1 MPSLYFSAAHKSSGK
16 TTISIGVTAE
26 LRRRGLA
33 VAPFK
38 KGPDY
43 IDPMWLGLAAG
54 RSCFNL
60 DFHTMAPAEIRA
72 SFARDGAGA
81 DLRLIEGNVGLYDSV
96 HLHGQ
101 GSNAE
106 LVKLLGVP
114 LVLVIDCKGLGR
126 GIAPL
131 LLGFQAFDPD
141 LPIAGV
147 ILNRIGGGRHGDN
160 LLRVVEHYTDLSV
173 LGMLPRLAELDIDE
187 RHLGLVPSNEAQ
199 AAEDKIARI
208 RARVAEHVDCD
219 ALAEIAAKDTS
230 RMNAAG
236 SADDAT
242 ATARDDSLHASAD
255 ATGDG
260 LGDAIGD
267 AARQATGI
275 DPARADTAGLAQA
288 RVRIG
293 IARDAAFGFYYPD
306 DLAALEGA
314 GAELIGFSP
323 LASPELPDVDALLLG
338 GGFPEFHMEALAANS
353 GMRAAVADFVA
364 SGKPVYAEC
373 GGLMYL
379 CRRLHWNDRSA
390 PMCGVL
396 SADVAMHAKP
406 QGRGYVRLRE
416 TGASPWSGLAAD
428 GDIQAH
434 EFHHSALVN
443 PDPDWTFAYQVLR
456 GAGIDGHHDGI
467 VHKRLLASYA
477 HLRGVGGNCWPER
490 FVSAIRASLGG

>member
-26 LRRRGLA
+26 MRRRGLA

-60 DFHTMAPAEIRA
+60 DFHTQAPDEIRA
-72 SFARDGAGA
+72 SFQRDGQGA

-96 HLHGQ
+96 HLHGE

-106 LVKLLGVP
+106 LVKLLSVP

-160 LLRVVEHYTDLSV
+160 LLRVVEHYTDLPV

-187 RHLGLVPSNEAQ
+187 RHLGLVPSNEAR
-199 AAEDKIARI
+199 AAEDKIERI
-208 RARVAEHVDCD
+208 RTRVAEHVDLD
-219 ALAEIAAKDTS
+219 ALLEVASRQPEGPAGEGVFEAADTVAAAKT
-230 RMNAAG
+230 RANPTVG
-236 SADDAT
+236 SSQPRLT
-242 ATARDDSLHASAD
+242 
-255 ATGDG
+255 
-260 LGDAIGD
+260 
-267 AARQATGI
+267 
-275 DPARADTAGLAQA
+275 
-288 RVRIG
+288 IG

-306 DLAALEGA
+306 DLAALERA
-314 GAELIGFSP
+314 GADLISFSP
-323 LASPELPDVDALLLG
+323 LDSPELPEVDALLLG
-338 GGFPEFHMEALAANS
+338 GGFPEFHMEALEANR

-379 CRRLHWNDRSA
+379 CERLHWQERSA
-390 PMCGVL
+390 RMCGVL
-396 SADVAMHAKP
+396 QADVAMHAKP

-416 TGASPWSGLAAD
+416 TGTSPWSGVAGD

-434 EFHHSALVN
+434 EFHHSAVVN
-443 PDPDWTFAYQVLR
+443 ADPDWTFAYQVLR
-456 GAGIDGHHDGI
+456 GTGVDGRHDGI
-467 VHKRLLASYA
+467 VHKRLLASYS
-477 HLRGVGGNCWPER
+477 HLRGVGGNRWPER
-490 FVSAIRASLGG
+490 FVAAIRASLGD

>member
-26 LRRRGLA
+26 FRRRGLT
-33 VAPFK
+33 VSPFK

-54 RSCFNL
+54 RACFNL
-60 DFHTMAPAEIRA
+60 DFHTMADEEIRA
-72 SFARDGAGA
+72 SFQRDGQGS
-81 DLRLIEGNVGLYDSV
+81 DLRLIEGNVGLFDSV
-96 HLHGQ
+96 HLDGS

-131 LLGFQAFDPD
+131 LLGFQAFDSA

-147 ILNRIGGGRHGDN
+147 ILNRIGGGRHGEN
-160 LLRVVEHYTDLSV
+160 LLRVVEHYTNLPV

-199 AAEDKIARI
+199 AAESKVERI

-219 ALAEIAAKDTS
+219 ALLGIAASTQQT
-230 RMNAAG
+230 RPGIGAEPL
-236 SADDAT
+236 SADPACGGR
-242 ATARDDSLHASAD
+242 ACPAS
-255 ATGDG
+255 
-260 LGDAIGD
+260 
-267 AARQATGI
+267 GI
-275 DPARADTAGLAQA
+275 K
-288 RVRIG
+288 IG

-306 DLAALEGA
+306 DLAALQQA
-314 GAELIGFSP
+314 GAELLSFSP
-323 LASPELPDVDALLLG
+323 VQSADLPTVDALLIG

-353 GMRAAVADFVA
+353 GLRAAVADFIA
-364 SGKPVYAEC
+364 AGKPVYAEC

-379 CRRLHWNDRSA
+379 CRQLHWNDRSA
-390 PMCGVL
+390 DMCGVL
-396 SADVAMHAKP
+396 KAEVAMHAKP

-416 TGASPWSGLAAD
+416 TGASPWPDAVGQGELS
-428 GDIQAH
+428 AH
-434 EFHHSALVN
+434 EFHHSAVVS
-443 PDPDWTFAYQVLR
+443 PDPGWTYAYQVLR
-456 GAGIDGHHDGI
+456 GAGVDGRHDGI
-467 VHKRLLASYA
+467 VHNQLLASYA
-477 HLRGVGGNCWPER
+477 HLRGVGSNDWPQR
-490 FVSAIRASLGG
+490 FVACIERALGG